1 MQNQELIV
9 RCLFKEEGESIQN
22 LLLSSFACFLHR
34 ELQKFA
40 SGWEHHVSCP

>member
-9 RCLFKEEGESIQN
+9 HCLFKEEGESIQN
-22 LLLSSFACFLHR
+22 LLFSSFACFLHR

-40 SGWEHHVSCP
+40 SGWERHVSCP

>member
-40 SGWEHHVSCP
+40 SGSEHHVSCP